1 MNTTTTTAANIKAM
15 IKNFGR
21 YTIIDTIGKDSRNLV
36 KVAIE
41 AGEGC
46 YIATVSVNFGTVY
59 TYATRGKSCSSACLA
74 KIAADMVQDI
84 TAPGACMYDCD
95 NVDGKW
101 VMNDN
106 IVKVPGRSFYSAT
119 DAKGKECTMWFK
131 STAFNAADCKAP
143 AC

>member
-1 MNTTTTTAANIKAM
+1 MNTTVNIKAM
-15 IKNFGR
+15 IKKFGK
-21 YTIIDTIGKDSRNLV
+21 YTIIDTIGKEFSHSRNLV
-36 KVAIE
+36 KVVIE

-46 YIATVSVNFGTVY
+46 YTATVYINFGKVY

-74 KIAADMVQDI
+74 KIAADMVADI
-84 TAPGACMYDCD
+84 TAPGCCAYDCD
-95 NVDGKW
+95 NVNGKW

-131 STAFNAADCKAP
+131 TTSFNAADCKAP